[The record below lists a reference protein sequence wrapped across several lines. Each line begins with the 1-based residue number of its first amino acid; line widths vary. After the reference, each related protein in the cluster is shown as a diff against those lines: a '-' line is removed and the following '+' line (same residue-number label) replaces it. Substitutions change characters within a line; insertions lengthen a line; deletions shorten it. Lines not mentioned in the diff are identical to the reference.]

1 MLTFAS
7 LLHLIFVRLLLR
19 LGLIGPEYKNVRMHL
34 LKRLPGDPAWLRD
47 RNQYESYQRRHTRGR
62 DAR

>member
-1 MLTFAS
+1 MPSMATSISKHVFHPGEQLQDF
-7 LLHLIFVRLLLR
+7 
-19 LGLIGPEYKNVRMHL
+19 K

-47 RNQYESYQRRHTRGR
+47 RNQYESYQRRHTRGG